1 MKEWRFKE
9 IKMFMPKVMEDES
22 IREEDDWWRFKK
34 RVQLFAKKIK
44 SCTMVH
50 QYLYLMNQ

>member
-9 IKMFMPKVMEDES
+9 MKMFMPKVMEDES

-34 RVQLFAKKIK
+34 RVQLFAKNK
-44 SCTMVH
+44 
-50 QYLYLMNQ
+50 